1 MGIVKWFAEKASRK
15 SLKSSASVLGLAAG
29 AVGWSGLAQAASE
42 ETGSQVMLLPEHYE
56 LMQDGVVVFK
66 LETGEKLSL
75 TADQYLILQDGLLL
89 ITDEI
94 AQASMDT
101 LPVMGSVRSEL
112 LQDLQPVRSPDG
124 TILQTSNS
132 LPLWS
137 GEGDAPRLFE
147 QVDIQRF
154 EIAQAAD
161 EEANEDGGAFTG
173 WQLTEGGALAGGML
187 ALIALASSPEEEEV
201 DQPEEVVTFDAVV
214 FHGTENLGN
223 SLSSA
228 GDIDGDGYDDIII
241 GERYFY
247 DTSPVG
253 GDDPDIAGAAWIIWG
268 GPNIATMD
276 KTSVDLDFDSPSSSR
291 FLIEGVADSDRGST
305 ERWGQEYLSHD
316 VSPAGDF
323 DRDGMDDILVT
334 SKWGW
339 LSPSPEQTGEVY
351 LLWGSAINRSDGG
364 NYLGLDGA
372 WSPSKGILI
381 QGEEP
386 DTPMSANLGF
396 GHQAI
401 VIDDIDGDGK
411 SEIVV
416 TDYAWS
422 PSGFTSAEAVGD
434 PSENWEGAVYV
445 IWSST
450 IEAERYDDGILK
462 ITDALLDGTSAVRL
476 EGNAPEGV
484 LGFRINEIDDLD
496 GDGLNELM
504 MSEDAI
510 AWGDGGNDGVT
521 KIVWGSSLLDFKT
534 GDGKEVMN
542 DAFFDGAKGVS
553 IRGYIGNE
561 DYTGWRLADAG
572 DIDGDGKSDVIVS
585 SRHHDSDSGE
595 LYLIWGETIAAEKLG
610 DGEIQLSDSYIDGA
624 NGVRIT
630 GLTAGEKFGFDIA
643 TLGDL
648 NGGGTPDLLVT
659 SSNHWNGS
667 GSKGQA
673 YVFWGEQLAA
683 EKTDDG
689 ILELTENEFI
699 DGGYGVVI
707 TVDELGGRFGQVAA
721 NVGDVDNDGLSD
733 IAVSARWSNGLGLI
747 DDNMESGDGNV
758 VLISGEMIVDAA
770 NGIGVTTP
778 NIINIVDDFNW
789 A

>member
-1 MGIVKWFAEKASRK
+1 MGAVKQIGRK
-15 SLKSSASVLGLAAG
+15 SLTSSASLLGLAAG

-42 ETGSQVMLLPEHYE
+42 ETNSQMMLLPEHYE
-56 LMQDGVVVFK
+56 LLENGVVVFK
-66 LETGEKLSL
+66 LETGENLSL
-75 TADQYLILQDGLLL
+75 TADQYLILEDGLLL
-89 ITDEI
+89 ITDEL
-94 AQASMDT
+94 AQASIYS
-101 LPVMGSVRSEL
+101 LPVMGSVRAQL
-112 LQDLQPVRSPDG
+112 LTDLEQVATIDG
-124 TILQTSNS
+124 TVAQATPAQTLSIT
-132 LPLWS
+132 
-137 GEGDAPRLFE
+137 EGQAPRLSE
-147 QVDIQRF
+147 QVDLQSY
-154 EIAQAAD
+154 EVAQSSSDNTKTNAAGD
-161 EEANEDGGAFTG
+161 
-173 WQLTEGGALAGGML
+173 ALATSMAVAPGAMALLGML
-187 ALIALASSPEEEEV
+187 MTK
-201 DQPEEVVTFDAVV
+201 DQPAQPELVTFDAVV

-241 GERYFY
+241 GERYFE
-247 DTSPVG
+247 DTNPQGNSNENV
-253 GDDPDIAGAAWIIWG
+253 GAAWIIWG
-268 GPNIATMD
+268 GPNIAAMD
-276 KTSVDLDFDSPSSSR
+276 QTGVDLDFNSPSSSR
-291 FLIEGVADSDRGST
+291 FLIEGVGDSDNGTT
-305 ERWGQEYLSHD
+305 ERWERQYLSHD

-334 SKWGW
+334 AKWGNKD
-339 LSPSPEQTGEVY
+339 PDPEQGGEVY
-351 LLWGSAINRSDGG
+351 LLWGSAINRADSG

-372 WSPSKGILI
+372 WSPTSGIVI

-386 DTPMSANLGF
+386 DTAYDTHLSF

-401 VIDDIDGDGK
+401 AIDDIDGDGK

-422 PSGFTSAEAVGD
+422 PRGFDNAEAVGD
-434 PSENWEGAVYV
+434 HSENWEGAVYV

-450 IEAERYDDGILK
+450 IEAERNDDGFLK
-462 ITDALLDGTSAVRL
+462 ITDALLNGTSAVRL
-476 EGNAPEGV
+476 EGDAPEGV

-510 AWGDGGNDGVT
+510 AWGGGGNDGVT

-553 IRGYIGNE
+553 IKGYSGNE
-561 DYTGWRLADAG
+561 DYTGWRLADVG

-585 SRHHDSDSGE
+585 SRYHDSNRGE

-624 NGVRIT
+624 NGVRIS

-643 TLGDL
+643 ALGDL

-659 SSNHWNGS
+659 SSDHSNGS

-683 EKTDDG
+683 EKTGDG
-689 ILELTENEFI
+689 VLELTENEFI

-707 TVDELGGRFGQVAA
+707 TVEELSGKFGQVAA

-733 IAVSARWSNGLGLI
+733 IAVSARWSDGLGLI
-747 DDNMESGDGNV
+747 DDNIESGDGNV
-758 VLISGEMIVDAA
+758 ALISGEMIVDAA

-778 NIINIVDDFNW
+778 GVINIVDDFNW